1 MKNLIDELHE
11 LDEVE
16 FKVSEDFSKNVMKR
30 IQKEE
35 NLTKVSNKVIPW
47 ASLGIVACLALV
59 VVTNANVKINLFGV
73 AQESADNSVN
83 QASAYE
89 DKVEDSDNLKMP
101 TYDFSDSLKEDFTP
115 EAENAI
121 NTVNDSVLKQNSTT
135 NVLEENIKAETDSA
149 PLESVT
155 TGSTNRVQ
163 ANKEKLSDI
172 KSLIEKAKLEVEEIE
187 DGLKVKASKDKVK
200 DVLIEYTD
208 ITIETQNEYV
218 IVRCK

>member
-1 MKNLIDELHE
+1 MKNLIDELHD

-35 NLTKVSNKVIPW
+35 NISKVSNKVIPW
-47 ASLGIVACLALV
+47 ASLGIAACLAVV
-59 VVTNANVKINLFGV
+59 VVTNANVKINLFDA
-73 AQESADNSVN
+73 AQESANNSVS
-83 QASAYE
+83 QASVYE
-89 DKVEDSDNLKMP
+89 DKIEGTDNLKMP
-101 TYDFSDSLKEDFTP
+101 TYDFSDSLKEEIVP
-115 EAENAI
+115 ESTGDL
-121 NTVNDSVLKQNSTT
+121 NTVNDSVLKQNAAT
-135 NVLEENIKAETDSA
+135 NVFEEIKKDDSDSA
-149 PLESVT
+149 TIESVT
-155 TGSTNRVQ
+155 TGSANRVQ

-172 KSLIEKAKLEVEEIE
+172 KALIEKAKLEVEEIE

-200 DVLIEYTD
+200 DVLIEYTE